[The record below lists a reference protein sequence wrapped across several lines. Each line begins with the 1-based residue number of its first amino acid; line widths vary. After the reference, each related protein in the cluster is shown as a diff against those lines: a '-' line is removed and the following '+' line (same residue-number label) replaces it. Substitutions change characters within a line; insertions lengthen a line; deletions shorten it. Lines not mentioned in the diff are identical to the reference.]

1 MRVKYHKIPKV
12 EKSVCTAEQMI
23 AYNIA
28 WRNQYL
34 LSDYEKAEN
43 KKQLAVDTTKQMMS
57 NYRNA
62 YDYTGKYN
70 EEAIEYALLHGIE
83 TYASTKCRVLFH
95 YSEVSEMF
103 PIPEGN
109 VF

>member
-1 MRVKYHKIPKV
+1 MRAKYHKIPKV

-23 AYNIA
+23 AYNLA
-28 WRNQYL
+28 FYNHYL
-34 LSDYEKAEN
+34 FSDYGKAEN
-43 KKQLAVDTTKQMMS
+43 KKQWTVDTTKQMMS

-83 TYASTKCRVLFH
+83 TYAGTKCRVLFH
-95 YSEVSEMF
+95 YSEVSEIF
-103 PIPEGN
+103 PIPEGDE
-109 VF
+109 V

>member
-34 LSDYEKAEN
+34 LSDYEKAED
-43 KKQLAVDTTKQMMS
+43 KRQWAVDTTKHMMA

-62 YDYTGKYN
+62 YDYTDKYN

-83 TYASTKCRVLFH
+83 NYAGKKCPVFFQ

-103 PIPEGN
+103 PILEGD
-109 VF
+109 VV